1 MWIYGVEYKQNDTKQ
16 AIEILKDVN
25 SNFPNYVNSYSPTR
39 AMVAESEKVIDRLN
53 PEIQHLPDEK
63 VIDILERTHREL
75 NVREG
80 EKEKFILHNY
90 FKPSISQGFKEL
102 SFSFNLLKSKII
114 LIIAPPFKLF
124 VNSNVAQ

>member
-25 SNFPNYVNSYSPTR
+25 SNFPNYVNSYSPTQ

-80 EKEKFILHNY
+80 EKEKIYTPQLFQTIN
-90 FKPSISQGFKEL
+90 ISRFQGIKF
-102 SFSFNLLKSKII
+102 
-114 LIIAPPFKLF
+114 
-124 VNSNVAQ
+124 